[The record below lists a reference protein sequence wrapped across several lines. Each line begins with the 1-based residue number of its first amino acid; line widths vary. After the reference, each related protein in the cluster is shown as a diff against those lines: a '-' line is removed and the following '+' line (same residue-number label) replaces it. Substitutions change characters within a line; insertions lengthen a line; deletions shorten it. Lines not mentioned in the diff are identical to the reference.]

1 MAAHES
7 WNTISPEFRLSV
19 QQLAAGPRAYVGRYL
34 FHGVAEHGVEWETEL
49 VILTVVESGQ
59 SKLVEMFPG
68 DDADAAFAR
77 FEEVG
82 AETEPER
89 VQARICRAANA
100 RDWAALR
107 ACFADDYL
115 SVDHRALGWEPQQ
128 GADDTVVLYRSW
140 VEIAPDF
147 ESHFDVLAGDD
158 QHVAVRLDARG
169 HAPMMWAA
177 VSWNS

>member
-1 MAAHES
+1 
-7 WNTISPEFRLSV
+7 
-19 QQLAAGPRAYVGRYL
+19 
-34 FHGVAEHGVEWETEL
+34 
-49 VILTVVESGQ
+49 
-59 SKLVEMFPG
+59 MFPG

-169 HAPMMWAA
+169 HGADDVGGGELELVIVAVGTVCYGVMACSELYETQDEGAA
-177 VSWNS
+177 LARLRDLGAGGSPV